1 MKFDAISPQ
10 PPRDEERRAL
20 ALRQGRRERQARAAQ
35 VRRGQLLEVAWQ
47 LLQEQGPARF
57 NMRELGLRAGYT
69 AGAMYGYFASR
80 EHILLALRQR
90 WVDEVAI
97 AVAQAKLPRRLRRS
111 ASATPSTR
119 LATSQELDT
128 DAAADARERF
138 LVRSEVWWRSLTR
151 EAFAIPLLLLPGPLR
166 EVRETADAMDEGRGE
181 AVQGAWMPLDALEH
195 ATRACV
201 DDLEAAGWA
210 PDRARGLQR
219 EALCLGFGLATLGSL
234 SGHGGDRAGAPS
246 AVNGFRITLERWL
259 AHGVALP
266 SAQAPLQAAGQPDLF
281 AR

>member
-1 MKFDAISPQ
+1 MSVQVGAISPQ
-10 PPRDEERRAL
+10 PTRDEECCAF
-20 ALRQGRRERQARAAQ
+20 ALRQGRRERQARAAH

-97 AVAQAKLPRRLRRS
+97 AVARAKLSRRLRRS

-128 DAAADARERF
+128 AAAA
-138 LVRSEVWWRSLTR
+138 
-151 EAFAIPLLLLPGPLR
+151 
-166 EVRETADAMDEGRGE
+166 
-181 AVQGAWMPLDALEH
+181 
-195 ATRACV
+195 
-201 DDLEAAGWA
+201 
-210 PDRARGLQR
+210 
-219 EALCLGFGLATLGSL
+219 
-234 SGHGGDRAGAPS
+234 AGAPS
-246 AVNGFRITLERWL
+246 GGARNGGR
-259 AHGVALP
+259 HGRRAWRSRAGGLD
-266 SAQAPLQAAGQPDLF
+266 AA
-281 AR
+281 